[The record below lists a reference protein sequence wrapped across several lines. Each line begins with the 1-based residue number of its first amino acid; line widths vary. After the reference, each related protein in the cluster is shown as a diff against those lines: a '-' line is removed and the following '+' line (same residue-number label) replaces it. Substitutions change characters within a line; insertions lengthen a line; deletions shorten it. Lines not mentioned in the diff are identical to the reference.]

1 MVELV
6 VGTKDEGMVTTEPC
20 QVVLN
25 GPDILVQIVGLRVTL
40 CTDVYRTA
48 THARDGNHRE
58 MRLDVTAIAYSYEAD
73 TCLIAHT
80 WRESALKLSDERVGI
95 ALERIAV
102 AVGVQAAGY
111 IDAKYPSIHIT
122 NTVEDNLI

>member
-6 VGTKDEGMVTTEPC
+6 VGTEDEGMVATEPS

-25 GPDILVQIVGLRVTL
+25 GPDVLVQVVSLGVSLS
-40 CTDVYRTA
+40 TDVDSTA
-48 THARDGNHRE
+48 TNARDGNHRE
-58 MRLDVTAIAYSYEAD
+58 MSLDVTAIAHSYEVD

-80 WRESALKLSDERVGI
+80 WRESALKLSDEGVGI

-102 AVGVQAAGY
+102 
-111 IDAKYPSIHIT
+111 
-122 NTVEDNLI
+122 TV